1 MSDYDLA
8 NRSYVQAIEA
18 IDEYLK
24 SDSQNKEA
32 LELKIKL
39 LMRVQRFSLAK
50 QLAKR
55 CLMLGGEES
64 KYLELYGDASLQSG
78 DFEGAEHIYA
88 RAYKLD
94 PDSSYHF
101 GQKYKLC
108 KELNKIK
115 KEGND
120 LVSRQ
125 KIEEAIVAYSK
136 GLEACQKQELACG
149 YVFLNNRSAC
159 YMNSK
164 RYQEALADIDASL
177 QLYPYFFK
185 PYLRRIQCVKQLQ
198 LSERMSTIPSDYL
211 NALYTMGFK
220 DKAVSAEYLSFLRQ
234 NRVFK
239 TNVNPISNTQDLD
252 RVISIN
258 PDTLIVLDIYA
269 SWCVPCK
276 MLAPI
281 LDDLSVTHPTVIFLK
296 VDADK
301 TREVSTMFHVDA
313 FPTIV
318 LLKGGKTLDRIVGY
332 DPDKLE
338 MMIND
343 HMGLEVD
350 MKGVNW
356 FCLLIL
362 IL

>member
-1 MSDYDLA
+1 
-8 NRSYVQAIEA
+8 
-18 IDEYLK
+18 
-24 SDSQNKEA
+24 
-32 LELKIKL
+32 
-39 LMRVQRFSLAK
+39 
-50 QLAKR
+50 
-55 CLMLGGEES
+55 
-64 KYLELYGDASLQSG
+64 
-78 DFEGAEHIYA
+78 
-88 RAYKLD
+88 
-94 PDSSYHF
+94 
-101 GQKYKLC
+101 
-108 KELNKIK
+108 
-115 KEGND
+115 
-120 LVSRQ
+120 
-125 KIEEAIVAYSK
+125 
-136 GLEACQKQELACG
+136 
-149 YVFLNNRSAC
+149 
-159 YMNSK
+159 
-164 RYQEALADIDASL
+164 
-177 QLYPYFFK
+177 
-185 PYLRRIQCVKQLQ
+185 
-198 LSERMSTIPSDYL
+198 
-211 NALYTMGFK
+211 MGFK

-269 SWCVPCK
+269 SWCGPCK